1 MTLTEEVKAVLLDEL
16 RWLRDPDVSKVLEVL
31 DRRGYE
37 VRRKPVVPA
46 PIDPAVCPGCGSIP
60 VKVRTGRVTIKGVS
74 YPMHSVP
81 DNADVS
87 DGLPCD
93 YSWHE
98 ES

>member
-1 MTLTEEVKAVLLDEL
+1 VLLDE
-16 RWLRDPDVSKVLEVL
+16 LRDPDVSKVLEVL

-37 VRRKPVVPA
+37 VRRKPLPPA
-46 PIDPAVCPGCGSIP
+46 PDAP

-87 DGLPCD
+87 KMLEVLDHLGYEVRRKPLPPAPD
-93 YSWHE
+93 APDAY
-98 ES
+98 